1 MMHYYRNRADKNS
14 IFVEKI
20 ANVAGSTAGAGSAD
34 YYAYRNRRRDV
45 AAVTSR
51 PWPSRTG
58 TRKRTSLRQSSSS
71 SKTPI

>member
-1 MMHYYRNRADKNS
+1 MMHYYRNRADKSS

-45 AAVTSR
+45 
-51 PWPSRTG
+51 G
-58 TRKRTSLRQSSSS
+58 GD
-71 SKTPI
+71 